1 MIGKLA
7 LRTFQASAAIKGTM
21 VAILFLLPAPLSAS
35 DDFGE
40 LGKAAE
46 KLARAY
52 NVDDYLNDFFFG
64 ALRNQGGFSSDVS
77 QSGSSSR
84 RSKFENKAK
93 SIFTFKGLNKL
104 EYKHGDTHRISIEE
118 NKIGYRLT
126 IALW

>member
-1 MIGKLA
+1 MMLEQGQRK
-7 LRTFQASAAIKGTM
+7 FEASIFMKIVM
-21 VAILFLLPAPLSAS
+21 VAILFLLPATSSAS
-35 DDFGE
+35 DDIRE

-52 NVDDYLNDFFFG
+52 NVDDTLNDFFFG
-64 ALRNQGGFSSDVS
+64 AFSGRSEIVS
-77 QSGSSSR
+77 GASRSGNSSR

-93 SIFTFKGLNKL
+93 SRFTFKGLNKL

-118 NKIGYRLT
+118 HKIGYRLT